1 MWLHTSSIS
10 DSMVYMSMFLVLDHD
25 DIKDV
30 ILFITLLWDIEGF
43 IMVYTPSDFFWFTF
57 DMMQIVAD
65 GLIDSYSHN
74 RLTSTNHNGKR
85 IEADGLTASSS
96 HNRLTSTNHNGLQIV
111 ADGLTA
117 SASHHHPILT
127 SRNGRRIVAVRL
139 ITSSSHNR
147 QTLTSRSGRRIVAD

>member
-1 MWLHTSSIS
+1 
-10 DSMVYMSMFLVLDHD
+10 MVYMSMFLVLDHD

-30 ILFITLLWDIEGF
+30 ILFITLFCDIEGF

-57 DMMQIVAD
+57 DIMQIVAD

-74 RLTSTNHNGKR
+74 RLTSTNHNGQR

-117 SASHHHPILT
+117 SSSHHHPILT
-127 SRNGRRIVAVRL
+127 SRNGRNIEADGL
-139 ITSSSHNR
+139 TASASHHR
-147 QTLTSRSGRRIVAD
+147 PTLTNRSGLQIVDGIAVQ